1 VASSTSTPSRRAA
14 DRHRH
19 EHHLRETVAN
29 ELHHHLHEIEE
40 KGDSPVTALIVLA
53 QVVAGLAA
61 IVAAETT
68 LAMAF
73 SLGWL

>member
-1 VASSTSTPSRRAA
+1 VASSISTPSRRAA

-29 ELHHHLHEIEE
+29 ELHHLHEIEE